1 MLCAGASVTWQHGR
15 MRERDAPGASGRGR
29 QVAAVT
35 GAWLPGTAPAGPG
48 TELAGAGGTARA
60 PGGPEFL
67 INLGPAHPSAHGML
81 RLRLMVDGDQI
92 TAAEPEIGFMHRGAE
107 KLFEARDYRQ
117 IIVLANR
124 HDWLGAFASELG
136 VVLAAERLA
145 GIEVPPRAVWAR
157 TMLAELNRALSHL
170 AFLSAYPPEIA
181 AGPGAGELRDAEQGA
196 GELRETEQGA
206 GKLRETE
213 RGAAERGADEPGEA
227 APSRAAVAGEDGD
240 EAVAAGAQAAFRA
253 REAIQS
259 VMEEISGGRMHY
271 MFNRV
276 GGLKEEIP
284 AGWLDRACRAID
296 DVRAALPV
304 IGAPVAHD
312 RFRARTGGVGVLTP
326 AQVRQY
332 GVSGPAARACGV
344 DFDLRRDEPYLAYS
358 ELAGV
363 LRVPTGT
370 AGDCLARF
378 ECLRDQLAV
387 SLDLAQEC
395 AVRLSRLPQGP
406 LSARLPKVFK
416 VPEGHAYAWTEG
428 PLGLSGYYLVSR
440 GGKTPWRLKL
450 RSASF
455 SNMAVLPEVLPGH
468 RVADLAVILGS
479 MFFIVGDMDS

>member
-1 MLCAGASVTWQHGR
+1 
-15 MRERDAPGASGRGR
+15 MRERQAPGEPGPGR
-29 QVAAVT
+29 QIEAIT
-35 GAWLPGTAPAGPG
+35 GVWLPGAATAGTATAGAATAGTATPEVAGAGAARAGTAPAGMG
-48 TELAGAGGTARA
+48 
-60 PGGPEFL
+60 GGPEFL
-67 INLGPAHPSAHGML
+67 INLGASHPSAHGML
-81 RLRLMVDGDQI
+81 RLRLTLDGDRI
-92 TAAEPEIGFMHRGAE
+92 SAAEPEIGFMHRGAE

-170 AFLSAYPPEIA
+170 AFLSSYPPEIA
-181 AGPGAGELRDAEQGA
+181 GGPGDAGGP
-196 GELRETEQGA
+196 
-206 GKLRETE
+206 
-213 RGAAERGADEPGEA
+213 AA
-227 APSRAAVAGEDGD
+227 RAAFG
-240 EAVAAGAQAAFRA
+240 A

-284 AGWLDRACRAID
+284 AGWLARARRVID
-296 DVRAALPV
+296 EVRAALPT
-304 IGAPVAHD
+304 IGATLSQD
-312 RFRARTGGVGVLTP
+312 GFRERTRGIGVLTP

-332 GVSGPAARACGV
+332 GVSGPSARACGV
-344 DFDLRRDEPYLAYS
+344 DFDLRRDEPYLAYA

-363 LRVPTGT
+363 LRVPVRTE
-370 AGDCLARF
+370 GDCLARF

-395 AVRLSRLPQGP
+395 AGRLASLPRGP

-455 SNMAVLPEVLPGH
+455 SNMAVLPDLLPGH
-468 RVADLAVILGS
+468 RVGDLAAVLGS
-479 MFFIVGDMDS
+479 LFFVVGDMDR

>member
-1 MLCAGASVTWQHGR
+1 
-15 MRERDAPGASGRGR
+15 MREREAPRELGQGRE
-29 QVAAVT
+29 VAAVT
-35 GAWLPGTAPAGPG
+35 GAWLPGTAPGGPG
-48 TELAGAGGTARA
+48 TGQAGAR
-60 PGGPEFL
+60 GGPEFL

-81 RLRLMVDGDQI
+81 RLRLNLDGDQI
-92 TAAEPEIGFMHRGAE
+92 VAAEPEIGFMHRGAE

-181 AGPGAGELRDAEQGA
+181 AEPGAGEQGA
-196 GELRETEQGA
+196 GEQRE
-206 GKLRETE
+206 
-213 RGAAERGADEPGEA
+213 AERGADERRALERGEA
-227 APSRAAVAGEDGD
+227 EPDLTVVSGGIGAGGDG
-240 EAVAAGAQAAFRA
+240 AVAAGAQAAFRA

-271 MFNRV
+271 MLNRV

-344 DFDLRRDEPYLAYS
+344 DFDLRRHEPYLAYG

-363 LRVPTGT
+363 LRVPTRT

-455 SNMAVLPEVLPGH
+455 SNMAVLPELLPGH
-468 RVADLAVILGS
+468 RVADLAAILGS
-479 MFFIVGDMDS
+479 LFFIVGDIDR

>member
-15 MRERDAPGASGRGR
+15 MRERDTPGEPGQGR

-35 GAWLPGTAPAGPG
+35 GAWVPGTAPARPG
-48 TELAGAGGTARA
+48 TEPDGTTGMPVALGEARGTAGATGGARGTGGATGTGGA

-67 INLGPAHPSAHGML
+67 IDLGSAHPSAHGML
-81 RLRLMVDGDQI
+81 RLRLTLDGDRI
-92 TAAEPEIGFMHRGAE
+92 MAAEPEIGFMHRGAE

-145 GIEVPPRAVWAR
+145 GIEVPARGVWAR

-181 AGPGAGELRDAEQGA
+181 A
-196 GELRETEQGA
+196 
-206 GKLRETE
+206 
-213 RGAAERGADEPGEA
+213 EPGH
-227 APSRAAVAGEDGD
+227 
-240 EAVAAGAQAAFRA
+240 AGAQAAFRA
-253 REAIQS
+253 REAIQWI
-259 VMEEISGGRMHY
+259 MEEISGGRMHY

-284 AGWLDRACRAID
+284 AGWLDRAGRTID

-304 IGAPVAHD
+304 IGAPVGHE
-312 RFRARTGGVGVLTP
+312 RFRAATTGVGVLTS

-344 DFDLRRDEPYLAYS
+344 DFDLRRDEPYLAYG
-358 ELAGV
+358 ELGAV
-363 LRVPTGT
+363 LRVPTRA

-387 SLDLAQEC
+387 SLDLAEEC
-395 AVRLSRLPQGP
+395 ALRLSRLPQGP

-416 VPEGHAYAWTEG
+416 VPEGHAYVWTEG

-440 GGKTPWRLKL
+440 GGKTPWRLKV
-450 RSASF
+450 RTASF
-455 SNMAVLPEVLPGH
+455 NNMAVLSEVLPGH
-468 RVADLAVILGS
+468 RVADLAPILGS
-479 MFFIVGDMDS
+479 LFFIVGDMDR